1 MTTNLNDRSR
11 EEGVQF
17 ASVDGRRSSQRTGK
31 TVLADAV
38 RAIRP
43 ELASR
48 IEHTPKWR
56 KSYIGPFTDTV
67 IAGVT
72 SDKDALRIAAD
83 GLDSLHANL
92 SFVRGGTETSI
103 RDALSA
109 PEAEFETQVVEGTG
123 ARQTDLAVPYRGE
136 VLRGDALRRQLDAW
150 ERNDIIE
157 PSCRAALEQ
166 VIDHPEWTD
175 LSDRSFALLGASSEM
190 GPLEPLSAWGA
201 DVIAVD
207 LPRERLWTHILDVTR
222 AGSGRL
228 HVPVAPDRSGD
239 IAQRAGCD
247 LLTGTPE
254 LRAWLGRFEQPFTV
268 GNYVYA
274 DGANFVRLAG
284 AADALIDD
292 LIRAR
297 PDVSLAYLATPTD
310 VFAVPEDVAR
320 RARERRGRSMAKS
333 AITTVSRRAL
343 YAPNYTDLVSGENG
357 RKWGISDSLV
367 PIQGPNYAL
376 AKSLQRW
383 RAVMAREDGTLTSA
397 NVAPASNTTSVTK
410 NKILA
415 AVYRGAPSFG
425 VEIFQPATT
434 RVLMAALLVHDL
446 RNEASV
452 AHPERVL
459 EHPFDLFADGALHG
473 GIWRLPY
480 QPRSILPLGLLKGFV
495 SRRS

>member
-1 MTTNLNDRSR
+1 MTTNLNDGSR

-17 ASVDGRRSSQRTGK
+17 ASVDGQRSSQRAGK

-38 RAIRP
+38 RAVTP

-48 IEHTPKWR
+48 IERTQKWR

-67 IAGVT
+67 IAGVA
-72 SDKDALRIAAD
+72 SHKDALRIAAD
-83 GLDSLHANL
+83 GLASLHANL
-92 SFVRGGTETSI
+92 TFVRAGNESSI
-103 RDALSA
+103 SNSLAA
-109 PEAEFETQVVEGTG
+109 PTTHFETEVVEGAGERRTE
-123 ARQTDLAVPYRGE
+123 LAVPYRGE
-136 VLRGDALRRQLDAW
+136 LLEGDALRRQLDEW

-157 PSCRAALEQ
+157 PSSRAALAL
-166 VIDHPEWTD
+166 VIDNPGWLD
-175 LSDRSFALLGASSEM
+175 LSDRYFALLGASSEM

-201 DVIAVD
+201 NVIAID

-239 IAQRAGCD
+239 VPQTAGFD
-247 LLTGTPE
+247 LLTMTPE
-254 LRAWLGRFEQPFTV
+254 ARAWLGGFEQQFTI

-274 DGANFVRLAG
+274 DGATFVRLAG

-292 LIRAR
+292 ILRAR
-297 PDVSLAYLATPTD
+297 PEVSLAYLATPTD
-310 VFAVPEDVAR
+310 VFAVPEAIALR
-320 RARERRGRSMAKS
+320 GRERRGRSVVKS
-333 AITTVSRRAL
+333 TITAVSRSAL
-343 YAPNYTDLVSGENG
+343 YAPNYADLVVGENG
-357 RKWGISDSLV
+357 RRWGISDSLV

-376 AKSLQRW
+376 AKSMQRW
-383 RAVMAREDGTLTSA
+383 RAVVAREDGTLTSA

-410 NKILA
+410 NKVLA

-425 VEIFQPATT
+425 VEIFQPETT
-434 RVLMAALLVHDL
+434 RVLMAALLVHDI
-446 RNEASV
+446 RNGSSSS
-452 AHPERVL
+452 HPDREL

>member
-1 MTTNLNDRSR
+1 MTTNLNDGSR

-17 ASVDGRRSSQRTGK
+17 ASVEGKRSSQRAGK

-38 RAIRP
+38 RSVVP
-43 ELASR
+43 DLASS
-48 IEHTPKWR
+48 IERTPNWR
-56 KSYIGPFTDTV
+56 KSYIGPFTDAV

-92 SFVRGGTETSI
+92 TFVRDGSESSI
-103 RDALSA
+103 RDAFGGPA
-109 PEAEFETQVVEGTG
+109 TNFDTQVVQGTG
-123 ARQTDLAVPYRGE
+123 APRDQLVVPYRGE
-136 VLRGDALRRQLDAW
+136 ALQGDALRRQLEAW

-157 PSCRAALEQ
+157 PSCRAALAL
-166 VIDHPEWTD
+166 VVDNPGWLD
-175 LSDRSFALLGASSEM
+175 LSDRHFALLGASSEM

-201 DVIAVD
+201 NVLAID
-207 LPRERLWTHILDVTR
+207 LPRERLWNHILDVTR
-222 AGSGRL
+222 RGSGRL
-228 HVPVAPDRSGD
+228 HVPVPTGSSGE
-239 IAQRAGCD
+239 ITRTAGFD
-247 LLTGTPE
+247 LLTATPE
-254 LRAWLGRFEQPFTV
+254 ARAWLGSFDQPFTI

-274 DGANFVRLAG
+274 DGADFVRLAG

-292 LIRAR
+292 VLRER
-297 PDVSLAYLATPTD
+297 PNVSLAYLATPTD
-310 VFAVPEDVAR
+310 VFAVPGSVAT
-320 RARERRGRSMAKS
+320 RARERRARSVGRSVLRTA
-333 AITTVSRRAL
+333 SRKNL
-343 YAPNYTDLVSGENG
+343 YAPNYPELVVGENG

-383 RAVMAREDGTLTSA
+383 RAILAREDGTLTSA
-397 NVAPASNTTSVTK
+397 NVAPASNTMSVTK

-425 VEIFQPATT
+425 VEIFQPETT

-446 RNEASV
+446 RNEGSV
-452 AHPERVL
+452 AHPDRAL